1 MAINKHT
8 ERQFQ
13 NMSIGICWEE
23 QTENMFHSTL
33 VKIDPEKQEGER
45 RKKEGEANI
54 EGQMFGL
61 LGSAP
66 LHPPWCHS
74 KGLL

>member
-1 MAINKHT
+1 MSLFIIVPILGLSLRAGLAWV
-8 ERQFQ
+8 QVLYFQ
-13 NMSIGICWEE
+13 
-23 QTENMFHSTL
+23 
-33 VKIDPEKQEGER
+33 KDPEKQEGER